1 MLALPYTEISFMKKR
16 AYKKIISSLLTA
28 LFLCSILTSCKKTD
42 KVEVPAP
49 IHEEKVSAPLPKID
63 YDLSKMNYNML
74 SAITFEMLVEPQK
87 YVNKSVKISG
97 QFYTELYEGIRYYS
111 VIVWDATLCCPA
123 GMDFI
128 PPQGYEFPG
137 DFPEVEKTITVTG
150 TMLENKDTG
159 ELYFKADKM
168 EFEI

>member
-1 MLALPYTEISFMKKR
+1 MKKR
-16 AYKKIISSLLTA
+16 AYKKIIFDLLIAVCLLT
-28 LFLCSILTSCKKTD
+28 ILNSCKKTD
-42 KVEVPAP
+42 KREAAASG
-49 IHEEKVSAPLPKID
+49 IEDGIETQKSEEKLSELSPKID
-63 YDLSKMNYNML
+63 FDLSKMNYNML

-97 QFYTELYEGIRYYS
+97 QFYSELYEEKRYYS

-128 PPQGYEFPG
+128 PPEGYEFPG
-137 DFPEVEKTITVTG
+137 DFPSLEDNITVTG

-159 ELYFKADKM
+159 EIYLKAEKIEEDN
-168 EFEI
+168 